1 MLDFVVKYKHS
12 YSWFLKM
19 VEFVIITS
27 THVLEVIKQM
37 LEVTVMLQVKL
48 NVIYDT
54 IDSVVCE

>member
-1 MLDFVVKYKHS
+1 LN
-12 YSWFLKM
+12 
-19 VEFVIITS
+19 VIITS

>member
-1 MLDFVVKYKHS
+1 
-12 YSWFLKM
+12 M